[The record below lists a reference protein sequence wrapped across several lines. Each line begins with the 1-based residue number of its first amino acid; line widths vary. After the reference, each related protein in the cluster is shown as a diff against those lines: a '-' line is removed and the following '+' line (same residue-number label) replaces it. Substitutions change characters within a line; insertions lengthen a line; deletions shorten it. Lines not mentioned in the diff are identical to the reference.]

1 MKLKRHRILREV
13 IRDYLSLK
21 AQTLEEG
28 QWEIHLHDLPSW
40 CSEEWDSSITE
51 FSINFN
57 DLKNCLASLSARKKE
72 AVFYN
77 VILDMK
83 QKEVAKIMGITTV
96 SVGQYVDQA
105 MVQIAKEM
113 WPDEHEKEEGE

>member
-1 MKLKRHRILREV
+1 MIKRHRILREV
-13 IRDYLSLK
+13 LRDYLSLK
-21 AQTLEEG
+21 TKCLEEG
-28 QWEIHLHDLPSW
+28 QWDIHLGDLPSW
-40 CSEEWDSSITE
+40 CSEEWDSPITE

-57 DLKNCLASLSARKKE
+57 DLKDCLHGLSTRKRE

-83 QKEVAKIMGITTV
+83 QKDVAKIMGITTV

-105 MVQIAKEM
+105 MLQVSREL
-113 WPDEHEKEEGE
+113 WPQESDAEEEKG